1 VLSDRTPAELIA
13 AWQRGE
19 DPSGDPLPATVIEAG
34 QIALLVGSGWAPDLG
49 GDPSPPSST
58 PLLVVDASLASGGL
72 GNAGEPLTLWRAS
85 EQGPVIVAGYA
96 NWIDTSAKAHGGR
109 SVVAEPDGCDLPDRW
124 RSHPLATSTPGT
136 LP

>member
-1 VLSDRTPAELIA
+1 
-13 AWQRGE
+13 
-19 DPSGDPLPATVIEAG
+19 VIEAG

-49 GDPSPPSST
+49 GDPSPPPST

-85 EQGPVIVAGYA
+85 EQGPVVVARYG